1 MADFV
6 NETLDDNFLLRRGRE
21 SVCYS
26 GKSSQQRLGIHSR
39 RRHAPETRV
48 PL

>member
-26 GKSSQQRLGIHSR
+26 GKSSQQRRGIQSR
-39 RRHAPETRV
+39 RRHAP
-48 PL
+48 PDIIAL